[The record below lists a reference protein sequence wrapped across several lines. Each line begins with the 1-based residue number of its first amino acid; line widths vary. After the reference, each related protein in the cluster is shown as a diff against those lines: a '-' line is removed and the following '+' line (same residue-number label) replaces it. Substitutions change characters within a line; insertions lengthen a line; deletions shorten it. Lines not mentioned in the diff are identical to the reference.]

1 MRGDQ
6 IDGSVRRS
14 IRRRATPADGR
25 ATAESVR
32 YW

>member
-1 MRGDQ
+1 MLDAP
-6 IDGSVRRS
+6 IDGSVRLS